1 MRYTLVMTR
10 VKIEYMLFAAMLL
23 VAGAAYGRGPVV
35 AAVGSGPWA
44 NPDLYVGE
52 WYEIARFD
60 HPFQEGTVGSRVV
73 YRLLSESKMRIVY
86 RGKDGRTGRDRISS
100 AKGRLSADYECLR
113 VSSFWFF
120 YSDYTMP
127 ACDSAAERQWV
138 VLSADRPNIYGF
150 SLADLDYLRR
160 CWSGF
165 WTRSKN
171 RDSIPISFISS
182 ISGEMSARW
191 KNNREYS
198 FRIFAV
204 ALYLAEVRIFRARVS
219 YSISRRFI
227 SA

>member
-10 VKIEYMLFAAMLL
+10 VKIELLFAAMSL

-113 VSSFWFF
+113 VSSCWFF
-120 YSDYTMP
+120 YSDYTMS

-138 VLSADRPNIYGF
+138 VVSGRSAKYLWILARRPRLSTQV
-150 SLADLDYLRR
+150 L
-160 CWSGF
+160 
-165 WTRSKN
+165 
-171 RDSIPISFISS
+171 
-182 ISGEMSARW
+182 
-191 KNNREYS
+191 
-198 FRIFAV
+198 
-204 ALYLAEVRIFRARVS
+204 VRILDQVEKQGFDTDKLHFVDQR
-219 YSISRRFI
+219 
-227 SA
+227 

>member
-10 VKIEYMLFAAMLL
+10 VKIEYMLFAAMSL

-86 RGKDGRTGRDRISS
+86 RGKDGRTGR
-100 AKGRLSADYECLR
+100 
-113 VSSFWFF
+113 
-120 YSDYTMP
+120 
-127 ACDSAAERQWV
+127 
-138 VLSADRPNIYGF
+138 
-150 SLADLDYLRR
+150 

-204 ALYLAEVRIFRARVS
+204 ALYLAEVRIFRVRVS

>member
-127 ACDSAAERQWV
+127 ACDPAAERQWV
-138 VLSADRPNIYGF
+138 VLSGRSAKYLWILARRPRL
-150 SLADLDYLRR
+150 STQVL
-160 CWSGF
+160 
-165 WTRSKN
+165 
-171 RDSIPISFISS
+171 
-182 ISGEMSARW
+182 
-191 KNNREYS
+191 
-198 FRIFAV
+198 
-204 ALYLAEVRIFRARVS
+204 VRILDQVEKQGFDTDKLHFVDQR
-219 YSISRRFI
+219 
-227 SA
+227 

>member
-113 VSSFWFF
+113 VSSFWF
-120 YSDYTMP
+120 
-127 ACDSAAERQWV
+127 
-138 VLSADRPNIYGF
+138 